1 MSTPVLEPPALQRY
15 NAMPPRP
22 YRGPDRRIAAT
33 PHAEGIVL
41 AMDELDH
48 AILLLDR
55 EGRVVHA
62 NYLAAV
68 ELDAAHPLR
77 LQGHELQV
85 RHVVDA
91 EVWLKTL
98 KAAREQGLRRL
109 ISIGQGD
116 ARVAV
121 SVIPLGSGAGPD
133 DGLTLVM
140 LGKRDLVGELA
151 ALSYARCHGLSAAE
165 ARIVRGLCNGDT
177 PADLAARA
185 GVKISTV
192 RTQISSIRSK
202 TGTRTVTDLV
212 RSIANL
218 PPLIGALR
226 LTSVVRAD

>member
-1 MSTPVLEPPALQRY
+1 MSTLVLEPPALQR
-15 NAMPPRP
+15 AAAAASRA
-22 YRGPDRRIAAT
+22 YRGPDRR
-33 PHAEGIVL
+33 AEGTPRSEAMAL

-48 AILLLDR
+48 AILLLDHH
-55 EGRVVHA
+55 GRVVHA

-77 LQGHELQV
+77 MVGHELQV
-85 RHVVDA
+85 RHAIDA

-98 KAAREQGLRRL
+98 KAARDQGLRRL
-109 ISIGQGD
+109 ISIGPAG
-116 ARVAV
+116 ARVSV
-121 SVIPLGSGAGPD
+121 SVIPLGAGD
-133 DGLTLVM
+133 DDRMTLVM

-165 ARIVRGLCNGDT
+165 ARIVRGLCNGDS

-212 RSIANL
+212 RSIASL

-226 LTSVVRAD
+226 LTSVARHD